1 MRQESGKDKYGI
13 NMGKWCRSHEE
24 ELAALT
30 ERAGEDVSAL
40 RDVLE
45 LHETR
50 LGFLQHERLV
60 HLIVLVMTVF
70 GELFVVGLVLC
81 LPDTFPVS
89 LIVMYGLVILLAFY
103 VKHYFF
109 LENTVQHWYHLDDEL
124 RHTIQKMPSK
134 GGTPAG
140 SGR

>member
-50 LGFLQHERLV
+50 LAFLQHERLV

-81 LPDTFPVS
+81 LPDTFPDS
-89 LIVMYGLVILLAFY
+89 FLIVIHIGCIDEPAPVFKQRFHGIHASIM
-103 VKHYFF
+103 VKRIGPEPH
-109 LENTVQHWYHLDDEL
+109 D
-124 RHTIQKMPSK
+124 RHRI
-134 GGTPAG
+134 AAV
-140 SGR
+140 